1 MAYDQGLAALADPT
15 RRHIFERVLQ
25 SEGAVGEL
33 AESFPI
39 SRPAVSQHLRVL
51 ADAGLVAVR
60 SEGARRVYSADP
72 RGLSELRSYVDRMW
86 FGALGAFEKAAETH
100 ARNPSGRPTVRSSE
114 EST

>member
-1 MAYDQGLAALADPT
+1 MACDQGLAALADPT
-15 RRHIFERVLQ
+15 RRHIFERGLQ

-39 SRPAVSQHLRVL
+39 SRPAVSHHLLVL
-51 ADAGLVAVR
+51 ADPGLVAVR

-100 ARNPSGRPTVRSSE
+100 ACNPSGLPTARSSGE
-114 EST
+114 